1 MDRGESPVRRGER
14 AFERRRVVTGEA
26 VDAKRREK
34 MNDGARAE
42 AIGASRAFARSIAGR
57 GAPRGSFI
65 LGVLVHDL
73 AAGAVFRGSPGRGAG
88 LRRGRALRLQP
99 GDFVLLARGR
109 GGVPARAAGPP
120 RARHPAKAAR
130 GNARGRGGEE
140 CADERDPRTL
150 SDARPRGARGNDPI
164 PRRRPLGLKEQASRR
179 DGARANFAVS
189 SRRAGVSRRGAR
201 TRLLLF
207 PCSTPR
213 SSAHDAARGARLS
226 GSLGRSP
233 RPSRSLLFTRP
244 PLTSPS
250 TRALRRWLTRGARA
264 LASGARVGIRG
275 GIPEA
280 PAAPPTG
287 RPAPWRYTSK
297 LSAWS

>member
-1 MDRGESPVRRGER
+1 MSHRFAEVRARSRGDGDGRSRSRRREAAGKDERRGARGGDRGVARVRE
-14 AFERRRVVTGEA
+14 
-26 VDAKRREK
+26 VDR
-34 MNDGARAE
+34 GARRTSRVGHPRGPRPRSRGGRGLPRIAGTRGRPSPRPR
-42 AIGASRAFARSIAGR
+42 APPAAGRFRPPRSRAGRRPRSSGGSAAR
-57 GAPRGSFI
+57 
-65 LGVLVHDL
+65 
-73 AAGAVFRGSPGRGAG
+73 
-88 LRRGRALRLQP
+88 
-99 GDFVLLARGR
+99 
-109 GGVPARAAGPP
+109 PP
-120 RARHPAKAAR
+120 SRESRAR
-130 GNARGRGGEE
+130 NARGRGGEE

-164 PRRRPLGLKEQASRR
+164 QRRRPLGLKEQASRR

-207 PCSTPR
+207 LCSTPR

-280 PAAPPTG
+280 PSAPPTG

>member
-1 MDRGESPVRRGER
+1 MTGE
-14 AFERRRVVTGEA
+14 AEA

-109 GGVPARAAGPP
+109 GGIPARAAGPP

-179 DGARANFAVS
+179 DEVARAHFQQFRRAAGVS
-189 SRRAGVSRRGAR
+189 SRRARRGR
-201 TRLLLF
+201 VCCCF
-207 PCSTPR
+207 S
-213 SSAHDAARGARLS
+213 AARLARPHTTRREARVSPDLS
-226 GSLGRSP
+226 AGRRVRPARFCSRARRSP
-233 RPSRSLLFTRP
+233 RPRRARS
-244 PLTSPS
+244 
-250 TRALRRWLTRGARA
+250 
-264 LASGARVGIRG
+264 VGG
-275 GIPEA
+275 
-280 PAAPPTG
+280 
-287 RPAPWRYTSK
+287 
-297 LSAWS
+297 

>member
-1 MDRGESPVRRGER
+1 MTGE
-14 AFERRRVVTGEA
+14 AEA

-109 GGVPARAAGPP
+109 GGIPARAAGPP

-179 DGARANFAVS
+179 DEVARARIS
-189 SRRAGVSRRGAR
+189 SSSGEQPACRRGAR
-201 TRLLLF
+201 VCCCF
-207 PCSTPR
+207 S
-213 SSAHDAARGARLS
+213 AARLARPHTTRREARVSPDLS
-226 GSLGRSP
+226 AGRRVRPARFCSRARRSP
-233 RPSRSLLFTRP
+233 RPRRARS
-244 PLTSPS
+244 
-250 TRALRRWLTRGARA
+250 
-264 LASGARVGIRG
+264 VGG
-275 GIPEA
+275 
-280 PAAPPTG
+280 
-287 RPAPWRYTSK
+287 
-297 LSAWS
+297 